1 MRDVSIALFMKLS
14 KATRA
19 SADPVS
25 AAETERRCAW
35 RRAASGARLRLQA
48 RPSEALSTRN
58 QRRDDPGETD
68 KSDAPGTI
76 AAYRSGRA
84 ATERRGGQPMKTTSV
99 LAVTQPATRVVIA
112 AIAVA
117 VAACGASVPPPNDAW
132 AAAQTAI
139 GSAQAGGAPE
149 VPDAKLQLQLA
160 LEDLQRA
167 KQIMG
172 VDNQRAT
179 SLCVVASTEA
189 QLALSLVKKAKADEQ
204 AKAAEEELRKAGN
217 P

>member
-1 MRDVSIALFMKLS
+1 MVTPRKPTTSTAAPSQGTSHLGAERFRSVVRETLGHAVPGRDAGPRLAPLMRDVSIALFMKLS

-76 AAYRSGRA
+76 AAY
-84 ATERRGGQPMKTTSV
+84 
-99 LAVTQPATRVVIA
+99 
-112 AIAVA
+112 
-117 VAACGASVPPPNDAW
+117 
-132 AAAQTAI
+132 
-139 GSAQAGGAPE
+139 
-149 VPDAKLQLQLA
+149 
-160 LEDLQRA
+160 
-167 KQIMG
+167 
-172 VDNQRAT
+172 
-179 SLCVVASTEA
+179 
-189 QLALSLVKKAKADEQ
+189 
-204 AKAAEEELRKAGN
+204 
-217 P
+217 